1 MATTHVFPLFLGAAA
16 VGVTATSGN
25 LPVNTSYV
33 VIDQASTTTATLPDG
48 TITGQMMT
56 IVSLGNGQKTIT
68 VTNGI
73 STASDG
79 IVLAASNPG
88 QSVLLMWTGS
98 KWATLMAEGAGT
110 VS

>member
-1 MATTHVFPLFLGAAA
+1 MFLGAAA
-16 VGVTATSGN
+16 ASVTATSGN

-33 VIDQASTTTATLPDG
+33 VIDQAATTSVVLPDG
-48 TITGQMMT
+48 TIPGQMMT
-56 IVSLGNGQKTIT
+56 IVSIGIGQKTIT
-68 VTNGI
+68 VTNPI
-73 STASDG
+73 STASDS
-79 IVLAASNPG
+79 IVLGASNPG